1 MSPIPKSRPQN
12 YQNHVK
18 EEMEGCKM
26 KNCISINLKKNEI
39 LIKISENAEQREI
52 IESLKKKI
60 PELKKLYKDEK
71 TPITVTG
78 KILKNKEIDE
88 IQNLIKEKIDV
99 EIEFDMPK
107 ALGLS
112 SITRTFNR
120 EIGISETKFHRGSL
134 RSGQKL
140 ETEGS
145 LVILGDVN
153 SGAEVMASENIVV
166 LGCLRGLAHA
176 GAKGNKQAIIS
187 AGLLDTVQIR
197 IANIVKKI
205 DRDEEPMHKQAYV
218 FVDNDSIIIEWFLM
232 KDKIYLTR
240 LLLAKLT
247 L

>member
-1 MSPIPKSRPQN
+1 
-12 YQNHVK
+12 
-18 EEMEGCKM
+18 M
-26 KNCISINLKKNEI
+26 KNCVSINLKKNEI

-52 IESLKKKI
+52 VESLKKKI

-71 TPITVTG
+71 IPITVTG

-88 IQNLIKEKIDV
+88 IQNLIKDKIDV

-112 SITRTFNR
+112 SITRTFNK

-145 LVILGDVN
+145 LVVLGDVN

-166 LGCLRGLAHA
+166 LGSLRGLAHA

-197 IANIVKKI
+197 IANIVKEI

-218 FVDNDSIIIEWFLM
+218 FVDNDSIIIE
-232 KDKIYLTR
+232 
-240 LLLAKLT
+240 
-247 L
+247 